1 VTVREKFG
9 DAIKYWEPRRLVYNA
24 ALAATVLVYFFRGY
38 PASRHNL
45 DVNLVLLIFLLA
57 VMANVAYCAAYLADA
72 FAQFSALD
80 DQWRRYRWVLFLIGL
95 AFAMV
100 ITRFFAMGLFLQPN
114 R

>member
-57 VMANVAYCAAYLADA
+57 VMECCL
-72 FAQFSALD
+72 L
-80 DQWRRYRWVLFLIGL
+80 RRLFGRRVCSILG
-95 AFAMV
+95 A
-100 ITRFFAMGLFLQPN
+100 R
-114 R
+114 